1 MGLPVTTSKE
11 LHMDPKLSRHPCFDP
26 TARHSH
32 ARVHLPVA
40 AGCNVQC
47 NFCDRKGDCL
57 NESRPGITS
66 ALLKPEQALAYVD
79 RIVSLEKRLSVVG
92 IAGPGDPFA
101 NGAVT
106 IRTLE
111 LVQEHYPELLLCVA
125 SNGVGLAPF
134 ADDLAR
140 VKVSHVTLTING
152 LDPQTVEKIYAWVR
166 IDGRIYRGREA
177 AEALIER
184 QALSLKLLVERGIT
198 VKINTIVIP
207 GVNDGEVA
215 AVAEAV
221 AKAGASVL
229 NLMPLYPVAT
239 TPFAEIQTPSAELMA
254 SLRAE
259 AEKFLPQMTHCT
271 RCRADAVGLIG
282 DAMTPEKIQLLQLS
296 ARPVNNDRPYL
307 AVASR
312 EGVMVNQHLGEAR
325 SLWIYSLADGT
336 PKLVERRIAP
346 PSGRGDDRWEAMAR
360 LLPDCTAIVT
370 SGVGPSPTRVLEA
383 NGLSVKVADCLVEE
397 AVVEMLS
404 GRNLRAP
411 QRAFRCGDGCGGKAT
426 GCG

>member
-1 MGLPVTTSKE
+1 
-11 LHMDPKLSRHPCFDP
+11 MDPKLSRHPCFDAS
-26 TARHSH
+26 ARHSH

-101 NGAVT
+101 NGPVT

-111 LVQEHYPELLLCVA
+111 LVQERYPELLLCVA

-140 VKVSHVTLTING
+140 VKVSHVTLTINAI
-152 LDPQTVEKIYAWVR
+152 DPQTVEKIYAWVR
-166 IDGRIYRGREA
+166 IDQRMYRGREA

-184 QALSLKLLVERGIT
+184 QALSLKRLVERGIT
-198 VKINTIVIP
+198 VKINTIVMP
-207 GVNDGEVA
+207 GINDDQIVDVA
-215 AVAEAV
+215 AAV
-221 AKAGASVL
+221 SKAGASVL

-239 TPFAEIQTPSAELMA
+239 TPFAELPPPSAELMA
-254 SLRAE
+254 SLRSQ
-259 AEKFLPQMTHCT
+259 AEKYLPQMSHCT

-296 ARPVNNDRPYL
+296 ARPANSNRTYL

-325 SLWIYSLADGT
+325 SLWIYSLTDGI
-336 PKLVERRIAP
+336 PNVVERRVAP
-346 PSGRGDDRWEAMAR
+346 PAGGGADRWEALAR
-360 LLPDCTAIVT
+360 LLSDCVAVVT
-370 SGVGPSPTRVLEA
+370 SGVGPAPTRVLEA
-383 NGLSVKVADCLVEE
+383 HGVGVKVADCLVEE

-404 GRNLRAP
+404 GRPLRAP
-411 QRAFRCGDGCGGKAT
+411 LRAFRCGDGCGGKAT